1 MNMKNRIIKQSL
13 ILGLSLSAVLLTAT
27 SAIASGSMPSARVPT
42 ASTQSGS
49 QTNNYDLGKAV
60 YMEKISCSTCP
71 VAGGVN
77 DAAGAKGLI
86 ARVNANEFKLSSSEK
101 RRLKTFL
108 NRRFDS
114 Q

>member
-1 MNMKNRIIKQSL
+1 MNMKIHIIKQSL
-13 ILGLSLSAVLLTAT
+13 MLGLSLSAALLTT
-27 SAIASGSMPSARVPT
+27 STAFASGSMPSSRMPT
-42 ASTQSGS
+42 TSSQSGS

-71 VAGGVN
+71 VAEGVS

-86 ARVNANEFKLSSSEK
+86 ARVDANEFKLSKSDK

-108 NRRFDS
+108 NRRFES